1 MTKNPALARG
11 DQILALPTL
20 VRRLP
25 PPLKRI
31 IGDLSNAERVLIGLD
46 LRQPAGEVTMKTRPP
61 RRARSPGDRYVLRL
75 YVTGQTP
82 RSTRAV
88 ENLKRICEEYLE
100 GRYDLEVIDLY
111 QQPELART
119 QQIVVAPTLIK
130 TLPEPVRKIL
140 GDLSDKERVLAGLDL
155 QKRAL

>member
-1 MTKNPALARG
+1 MMT
-11 DQILALPTL
+11 
-20 VRRLP
+20 
-25 PPLKRI
+25 
-31 IGDLSNAERVLIGLD
+31 
-46 LRQPAGEVTMKTRPP
+46 TRPP
-61 RRARSPGDRYVLRL
+61 RKDRSPADRYVLRL

-100 GRYDLEVIDLY
+100 GRYDLEIIDLY
-111 QQPELART
+111 QQPELAKT
-119 QQIVVAPTLIK
+119 QQLVVAPTLIK

>member
-1 MTKNPALARG
+1 MSARTPRK
-11 DQILALPTL
+11 D
-20 VRRLP
+20 R
-25 PPLKRI
+25 
-31 IGDLSNAERVLIGLD
+31 S
-46 LRQPAGEVTMKTRPP
+46 AGE
-61 RRARSPGDRYVLRL
+61 RYILRL

-119 QQIVVAPTLIK
+119 QEIVVAPTLIK
-130 TLPEPVRKIL
+130 TLPEPVRRIL

-155 QKRAL
+155 QKQAP

>member
-1 MTKNPALARG
+1 MMT
-11 DQILALPTL
+11 
-20 VRRLP
+20 
-25 PPLKRI
+25 
-31 IGDLSNAERVLIGLD
+31 
-46 LRQPAGEVTMKTRPP
+46 TRPP
-61 RRARSPGDRYVLRL
+61 RKGRSQGDRYVLRL

-100 GRYDLEVIDLY
+100 GRYDLEIIDLY

-119 QQIVVAPTLIK
+119 QQLVVAPTLIK
-130 TLPEPVRKIL
+130 ALPEPVRKIL

>member
-1 MTKNPALARG
+1 
-11 DQILALPTL
+11 
-20 VRRLP
+20 
-25 PPLKRI
+25 
-31 IGDLSNAERVLIGLD
+31 
-46 LRQPAGEVTMKTRPP
+46 MKTRTP
-61 RRARSPGDRYVLRL
+61 RRGRSSADRYVLRL

-88 ENLKRICEEYLE
+88 ENLKRICEEYME

-111 QQPELART
+111 QQPELARA
-119 QQIVVAPTLIK
+119 QEIVVAPTLIK

>member
-1 MTKNPALARG
+1 MMT
-11 DQILALPTL
+11 
-20 VRRLP
+20 
-25 PPLKRI
+25 
-31 IGDLSNAERVLIGLD
+31 
-46 LRQPAGEVTMKTRPP
+46 TRPP
-61 RRARSPGDRYVLRL
+61 RKDRSLGDRYVLRL

-100 GRYDLEVIDLY
+100 GRYDLEIIDLY

-119 QQIVVAPTLIK
+119 QQLVVAPTLIK